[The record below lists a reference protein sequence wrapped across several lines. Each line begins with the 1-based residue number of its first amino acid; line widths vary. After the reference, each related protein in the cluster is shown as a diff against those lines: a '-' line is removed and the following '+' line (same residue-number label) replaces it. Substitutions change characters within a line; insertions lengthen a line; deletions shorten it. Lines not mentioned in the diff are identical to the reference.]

1 VVKPSYNTQVRA
13 IIVFGS
19 FVGNTETLAGYVKR
33 GLEQAGHSVVM
44 KDVVYA
50 DVSELLDYEL
60 ILLASPTYEP
70 KMIQDDMI
78 GFYEKLAELDL
89 AGKQAA
95 AFGPGDT
102 AWPDFCEA
110 VHYLDT
116 RLRERGARIV
126 SEPLLVD
133 GVVEEHEKEAV
144 EWGKQVAG

>member
-1 VVKPSYNTQVRA
+1 MRA

-19 FVGNTETLAGYVKR
+19 FVGNTETLSGYVKR
-33 GLEQAGHSVVM
+33 GLESAGHTVVM

-50 DVSELLDYEL
+50 DVKELLDYEL

-78 GFYEKLAELDL
+78 GFYEKLRELDL
-89 AGKQAA
+89 SGKKAA

-110 VHYLDT
+110 VHYLEK
-116 RLRERGARIV
+116 RLRESGAEIV
-126 SEPLLVD
+126 SEMLMVD
-133 GVVEEHEKEAV
+133 GVVEEHEKTAV
-144 EWGKQVAG
+144 EWGKSVL